1 MFCKDMAYLSYH
13 ELLTSHDEFKF
24 PIDRADQLLAL
35 WRDDTKLLA
44 YQPGRSAKPA
54 IDIYSLAGKKL
65 RSIPWD
71 NGTIKGLGWSEDE
84 TLLVVT
90 ADGNVRCYDLQ
101 GEFTQ
106 FSLGHGADN
115 YSVESCRY
123 VRQLF
128 LYRIYD

>member
-1 MFCKDMAYLSYH
+1 MMSSNSH
-13 ELLTSHDEFKF
+13 QTELTN
-24 PIDRADQLLAL
+24 LLAL

-123 VRQLF
+123 VCQLF
-128 LYRIYD
+128 LCCVYD